1 MQENIYHTPIDIT
14 DKYDLL
20 ISHEGDIID
29 TIQQAANE
37 FDGIILNAGAY
48 THYSYAIRDA
58 IASIKVP
65 CIEIHCSNIY
75 NREDFRQHSVIAPV
89 CAGQIFMTMPGDVVS
104 YQADK
109 EDPWSYRWVGFNGCL
124 ADRFSELPPVV
135 TAPKGTME
143 NLCDLMEHDS
153 ILEYRLASELFFLY
167 SKLLKPQKHI
177 ITSDCVKWIMDHV
190 QASYMHPISVSDLA
204 NQLGMDRCYLTK
216 KFKKR
221 TNYSIQG
228 YILHVRLTRA
238 AKYLEEGFSVK
249 ETADMCG
256 FNDVSSFCKSWTKYE
271 ESHKSPAAWQKFIRE
286 IRSQA
291 HRID

>member
-1 MQENIYHTPIDIT
+1 MREGYQLRMNQSLRDLNPILAGESSCTPGRIQGPVSWEHPLIHYVRSGKGIYYVHGQ
-14 DKYDLL
+14 KY
-20 ISHEGDIID
+20 
-29 TIQQAANE
+29 
-37 FDGIILNAGAY
+37 
-48 THYSYAIRDA
+48 
-58 IASIKVP
+58 
-65 CIEIHCSNIY
+65 
-75 NREDFRQHSVIAPV
+75 PV
-89 CAGQIFMTMPGDVVS
+89 RAGQIFITMPGDVVS

-124 ADRFSELPPVV
+124 ADRFSELSPVV
-135 TAPKGTME
+135 TAPEGTME

-153 ILEYRLASELFFLY
+153 ILEYRLASELFYLY

-190 QASYMHPISVSDLA
+190 QASYMHPISVCDLA

-286 IRSQA
+286 IRKQTQQTTL
-291 HRID
+291 

>member
-1 MQENIYHTPIDIT
+1 MQEGYQLRMNQSLRDLNPILAGESSCTPGQIQGPVSWEHP
-14 DKYDLL
+14 L
-20 ISHEGDIID
+20 I
-29 TIQQAANE
+29 
-37 FDGIILNAGAY
+37 
-48 THYSYAIRDA
+48 HYVLSGKGVYYIRGE
-58 IASIKVP
+58 K
-65 CIEIHCSNIY
+65 H
-75 NREDFRQHSVIAPV
+75 PV
-89 CAGQIFMTMPGDVVS
+89 HAGQIFITMPGDVVS
-104 YQADK
+104 YQADQN
-109 EDPWSYRWVGFNGCL
+109 DPWRYRWVGFNGCL

-135 TAPKGTME
+135 TAPEGTME

-190 QASYMHPISVSDLA
+190 QASYMNPISVSDLA
-204 NQLGMDRCYLTK
+204 SQLGMDRCYLTK

-271 ESHKSPAAWQKFIRE
+271 ESHQSPAAWQKFIRE
-286 IRSQA
+286 IRKQTQQQTLLKPK
-291 HRID
+291 